1 MAARVMYL
9 PNLRMTLDHTAYKSY
24 RPIHLTHFMLKS
36 LERLENKYNNL
47 QDNLDTDYLSIAR
60 GTRHFP
66 AGESY

>member
-1 MAARVMYL
+1 
-9 PNLRMTLDHTAYKSY
+9 
-24 RPIHLTHFMLKS
+24 MLKS